1 MNAAEESK
9 YIDNVYNMYVS
20 IIRVQGTQN
29 INVTTV
35 SRPETY
41 TPLDSTSRYLGLPV
55 KTVNVSEH
63 E

>member
-1 MNAAEESK
+1 
-9 YIDNVYNMYVS
+9 MYVS

-35 SRPETY
+35 SPPETC